1 MERSTSRNL
10 FLAAIVLG
18 IIATVLFF
26 VGGAAAAAAT
36 TTNPDGTVSTT
47 AGAGVGIMLIIAF
60 IVWAVAGILSFIAW
74 LGALIKTARLGQWL
88 WFILLLVLSWTGIMM
103 LVYIFAGPTKPADSG
118 QMA

>member
-10 FLAAIVLG
+10 FLAGLVLG

-26 VGGAAAAAAT
+26 VGGAAAAAGA

-47 AGAGVGIMLIIAF
+47 AGAGIGIMLIIAF
-60 IVWAVAGILSFIAW
+60 IVWAVAGILTFIAW

-103 LVYIFAGPTKPADSG
+103 LVYVFAGPTKPA
-118 QMA
+118 QAV

>member
-10 FLAAIVLG
+10 YLAAIVLG

-36 TTNPDGTVSTT
+36 TTNPDGTVNTT

-88 WFILLLVLSWTGIMM
+88 WFVLVLLLSWTGIMM
-103 LVYIFAGPTKPADSG
+103 LVYVFAGPTKPAS
-118 QMA
+118 AS